1 MLTDELPAS
10 LSLHPRQMY
19 RIPTLD
25 EADQLANSINRHD
38 PARRSESAERS
49 IMSPR
54 LYDKFIPPS
63 DRTAMLFRRQAAKV
77 QC

>member
-1 MLTDELPAS
+1 MLTGEIPAS

-38 PARRSESAERS
+38 PARCLESAERS
-49 IMSPR
+49 IMCPR
-54 LYDKFIPPS
+54 AYDKFIPAS
-63 DRTAMLFRRQAAKV
+63 DRTPMLFRRQAAKV